1 MGGIMSTTK
10 AHREG
15 ARARKRKQGWRT
27 AEGSDIHELYELSV
41 QDPDNEI
48 DIIKQIWNEQ
58 RGRTCKSVREDF
70 CGTAAVAI
78 RWVRECES
86 HTAIGVDLDGDVLDW
101 ARAKAA
107 ELLDV
112 DQAKRLTLLKGD
124 VLSTTT
130 DLTECLLAHNFS
142 YYIFKQRSQVVDYFR
157 TVFGELVDDG
167 LFILDAYG
175 GSDSF
180 VEMEEERDMDGFTY
194 VWDQHKYDPVTGDVV
209 NHIHFRFPDGTKID
223 RAFTYEWRLW
233 TIPEIREM
241 LLEAGF
247 KKAMVYWEGTDEETE
262 EGDGEWTVVEQG
274 EACEGWIAYVVG
286 VK

>member
-1 MGGIMSTTK
+1 MSTIK
-10 AHREG
+10 SHNEG
-15 ARARKRKQGWRT
+15 ARARKRKKGWRT
-27 AEGSDIHELYELSV
+27 ALGSDIHELYELSV

-48 DIIKQIWNEQ
+48 DIIRQIWSEQ
-58 RGRTCKSVREDF
+58 RGRPCCSIREDF

-78 RWVRECES
+78 RWVREDET
-86 HTAIGVDLDGDVLDW
+86 HTAVGVDLDDDVLAW
-101 ARAKAA
+101 AQSKAS
-107 ELLDV
+107 EQLDPTES
-112 DQAKRLTLLKGD
+112 KRLELIRGD

-130 DLTECLLAHNFS
+130 DPSDCLLAHNFS
-142 YYIFKQRSQVVDYFR
+142 YYTFKQRSQVIDYYR
-157 TVFGELVDDG
+157 TALSELVDDG

-194 VWDQHKYDPVTGDVV
+194 VWDQHKYDPITGDVV
-209 NHIHFRFPDGTKID
+209 NYIHFRFPDGTHIN

-247 KKAMVYWEGTDEETE
+247 KKAVVYWEGTDEETE
-262 EGDGEWTVVEQG
+262 EGNGEWASVEQG

>member
-1 MGGIMSTTK
+1 MSTTK
-10 AHREG
+10 SHNEG
-15 ARARKRKQGWRT
+15 ARARKRKKGWRT
-27 AEGSDIHELYELSV
+27 AQGSDIHELYELSV

-48 DIIKQIWNEQ
+48 DIIRQIWSEQ
-58 RGRTCKSVREDF
+58 RGRPCCSIREDF

-78 RWVRECES
+78 RWVREDET
-86 HTAIGVDLDGDVLDW
+86 HTAVGVDLDDDVLAW
-101 ARAKAA
+101 AQSKAS
-107 ELLDV
+107 EQLDSTES
-112 DQAKRLTLLKGD
+112 KRLELITGD

-130 DLTECLLAHNFS
+130 DPSDCLLAHNFS
-142 YYIFKQRSQVVDYFR
+142 YYIFKQRSQVIDYYR
-157 TVFGELVDDG
+157 TALSELVDDG

-209 NHIHFRFPDGTKID
+209 NYIHFRFPDGTHIN

-247 KKAMVYWEGTDEETE
+247 KKAVVYWEGTDEETE
-262 EGDGEWTVVEQG
+262 EGNGEWASVELG

>member
-1 MGGIMSTTK
+1 MSTTK

-48 DIIKQIWNEQ
+48 DIIGLIWSEQ
-58 RGRTCKSVREDF
+58 RGRPCRSIREDF

-78 RWVRECES
+78 RWVREDDA
-86 HTAIGVDLDGDVLDW
+86 HTAIGVDLDDDVLDW
-101 ARAKAA
+101 ARARAS
-107 ELLDV
+107 EQLDSA
-112 DQAKRLTLLKGD
+112 QSTRLVLLKGD
-124 VLSTTT
+124 VLSTVT
-130 DLTECLLAHNFS
+130 DPVDCLLAHNFS
-142 YYIFKQRSQVVDYFR
+142 YYAFKQRSHVINYYR
-157 TVFGELVDDG
+157 TALNGLVDDG

-209 NHIHFRFPDGTKID
+209 NHIHFRFPDGTRID
-223 RAFTYEWRLW
+223 RAFTYQWRLW

-241 LLEAGF
+241 LIEAGF
-247 KKAMVYWEGTDEETE
+247 KEAIVYWEGTDEDTD
-262 EGDGEWTVVEQG
+262 EGNGEWVVVEQG